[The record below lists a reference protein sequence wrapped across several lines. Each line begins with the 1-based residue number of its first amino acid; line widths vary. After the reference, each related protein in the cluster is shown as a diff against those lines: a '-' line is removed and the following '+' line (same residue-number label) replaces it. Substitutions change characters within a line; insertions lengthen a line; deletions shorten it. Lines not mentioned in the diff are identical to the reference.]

1 MYTYLLLTFV
11 RLYRHGEGKEM
22 NLVVVDCIGWSVG
35 WLVGMTLVRF
45 RYRTPSGSC
54 LNVVTVCT
62 VT

>member
-1 MYTYLLLTFV
+1 
-11 RLYRHGEGKEM
+11 M